1 MLQIS
6 TNEIFKILSLINN
19 WKLIKKQSNIHKER
33 KPLIF
38 RKIQKKNNE
47 ALVHEKGFLINAKNK
62 KN

>member
-19 WKLIKKQSNIHKER
+19 WKLIKKQSNIHNER

-38 RKIQKKNNE
+38 RKIQKRINE